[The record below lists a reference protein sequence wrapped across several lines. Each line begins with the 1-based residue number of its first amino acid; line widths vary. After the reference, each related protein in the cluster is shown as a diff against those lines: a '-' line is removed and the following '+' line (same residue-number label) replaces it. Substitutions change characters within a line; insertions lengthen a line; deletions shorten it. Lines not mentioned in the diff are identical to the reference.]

1 MFSYIN
7 ARGVTFLASKKFQA
21 FLLIVGMPGIFGGGA
36 SFRKT
41 SNFTM
46 LEIVKSDVLL
56 NKIQTSKVR
65 TIFIEKLC
73 PILLKD
79 IKTFILD
86 H

>member
-1 MFSYIN
+1 MFSQIN
-7 ARGVTFLASKKFQA
+7 ARGVTFPASKKFQA
-21 FLLIVGMPGIFGGGA
+21 FLLLVEMPGFFWHK
-36 SFRKT
+36 FRKT

-73 PILLKD
+73 PILLRD
-79 IKTFILD
+79 IKNFILD